1 MIDRTVLIKIIR
13 SDKKEFVIDGTDWAL
28 PSNNGLDGFGTFE
41 NDITTVD
48 NAVGDGGIITSDRI
62 AQKDRTIVAVS
73 RNNAL
78 NDVLR
83 HKATAFFN
91 SKFTYKIYIT
101 YMGYTRWCE
110 GKIYK
115 FKMPNGNIYRS
126 MTMTVTFLCPD
137 PYLKSYEDFG
147 KNIASVLGMCGFP
160 YLCSVTA
167 GTPQGITGGIFN
179 FANQVLLE
187 NDGDVE
193 TLCRA
198 IFIAN
203 GAVTNPKLVVND
215 NYVRV
220 IDVMTQGDI
229 IEIDFTK
236 NPPTV
241 KKNGENYIGHCD
253 RTSAFDDMSL
263 PVGDSAISFTA
274 DDGANQLDV
283 SIYYNKLY
291 GAM

>member
-1 MIDRTVLIKIIR
+1 MLLVTVALSLLIESLK
-13 SDKKEFVIDGTDWAL
+13 
-28 PSNNGLDGFGTFE
+28 
-41 NDITTVD
+41 
-48 NAVGDGGIITSDRI
+48 
-62 AQKDRTIVAVS
+62 KDRTIVAVS

-137 PYLKSYEDFG
+137 PYLKSYEDFRE
-147 KNIASVLGMCGFP
+147 KYCISIRYVRISLSMLCDRRNTTRYYRWNISP
-160 YLCSVTA
+160 
-167 GTPQGITGGIFN
+167 

-187 NDGDVE
+187 NDGDVD
-193 TLCRA
+193 TFCRA
-198 IFIAN
+198 IFRAN

-253 RTSAFDDMSL
+253 RTSAFDDMAL